1 MIKRYT
7 PDVDYLDQ
15 DVFDAFAFHQ
25 SVRAGDTLYLSGI
38 APLQGSLE
46 TLELVGE
53 GNIGVQLDYILGVL
67 ERCLQAEGLE
77 RRHLVAWSFYTTDI
91 QALAAV
97 IPERLGPWLGAHR
110 PTSTTLEVQAMLH
123 PAQQLEITAIAVA
136 YP

>member
-7 PDVDYLDQ
+7 PVVGYLDQ

-53 GNIGVQLDYILGVL
+53 GDIGAQLDYILAVL
-67 ERCLQAEGLE
+67 DRCLLADGLE
-77 RRHLVAWSFYTTDI
+77 RRHLVAWNFYTTDI
-91 QALAAV
+91 RALTEV
-97 IPERLGPWLGAHR
+97 LPDRLAPWLGIHR

-136 YP
+136 CP